1 MDEHFTYVA
10 LGYSDDFGLTGLAER
25 IHSCG
30 CRIDRTSALALAAES
45 ADGSDGAEAVELGE
59 DARRLLS
66 SPVSDE
72 ILRTVWV
79 ASVGACF
86 DPALHGMDARAWLTE
101 LSEVAAGR
109 LRRNKR
115 SYVPPAVR
123 PVRDAG
129 LGRLVVAEIRGLG
142 AVLDRAQ
149 GVPGLAAGLEQI
161 VVRADVDLG
170 YRLFLRVLKV
180 SRPRIEKER
189 YDRLLALAEPLG
201 YPLAV
206 VHDGLDVCWPPVDTR
221 RRDMERDFGLS
232 GLAER
237 FAGSWHPHSA
247 RETLID
253 HLSWDGFERTPG
265 TEAALLL
272 EDVLRVLRSDLSTET
287 LTTVWLAAS
296 EQGRGIHLFGG
307 DGRRWL
313 EEVVAVCEERL
324 RAVAPAYVP
333 VLRPVDAEAAP
344 GVLRRLR
351 EREEHMAGRV
361 VGHGQEALSGSV
373 VTAAL
378 ERVAARVDPDLGFRL
393 FLRALVA
400 LAVPLTREQFAQYE
414 AIGERF
420 RYGESHFFRIE
431 QLVRSD

>member
-1 MDEHFTYVA
+1 MDEHSTYVA
-10 LGYSDDFGLTGLAER
+10 LGYSDDFGLTGLAEL
-25 IHSCG
+25 IHARG
-30 CRIDRTSALALAAES
+30 RRIDRMSALALAAES
-45 ADGSDGAEAVELGE
+45 ADGSEGEEAVELGE

-72 ILRTVWV
+72 VLRTVWL

-86 DPALHGMDARAWLTE
+86 DPAAHGMAARAWLTE
-101 LSEVAAGR
+101 LSEVATAR

-115 SYVPPAVR
+115 SYVPPEIR

-129 LGRLVVAEIRGLG
+129 LGRLVVAEIRDLG

-149 GVPGLAAGLEQI
+149 GAPGLAAGLEE
-161 VVRADVDLG
+161 VVDRADVDLG
-170 YRLFLRVLKV
+170 YRLFLRALKV
-180 SRPRIEKER
+180 SRPRIGKER
-189 YDRLLALAEPLG
+189 YDRLLALAGPLG
-201 YPLAV
+201 HPLAV

-237 FAGSWHPHSA
+237 FAGSWHPHTA
-247 RETLID
+247 REILTD

-272 EDVLRVLRSDLSTET
+272 EDVLRVLRSGLATDT
-287 LTTVWLAAS
+287 LTTLWLAAS
-296 EQGRGIHLFGG
+296 EQGSGIHLFGG

-324 RAVAPAYVP
+324 RAVAPGYVP
-333 VLRPVDAEAAP
+333 VLRPVDAGAAA
-344 GVLRRLR
+344 GVLRQLR
-351 EREEHMAGRV
+351 EREEDMAGRV
-361 VGHGQEALSGSV
+361 VGYGGEALPGSV
-373 VTAAL
+373 VAAAL
-378 ERVAARVDPDLGFRL
+378 RRVVTRVDPDLGFRL
-393 FLRALVA
+393 FLRALAA
-400 LAVPLTREQFAQYE
+400 LAVPLTREQFAGYE

-420 RYGESHFFRIE
+420 RYGESHFLRIE
-431 QLVRSD
+431 QLVRIG